1 MDGIFNVL
9 KPPGMTSHDVIGFLR
24 RALNTKKIGHG
35 GTLDPDAAGVL
46 PVFAGTATRLLSYA
60 MEGRKQYIAEFTLG
74 EQRDTGDD
82 SGTLVKT
89 MPVPELSEAKLKE
102 VLQSFL
108 GKQIQL
114 PPMYSAVKINGQK
127 LYQLARKGVEVE
139 RKARPIEIYKL
150 ELLDAKLPTESISA
164 KNSFTVAYTGISVF
178 TTLLHTALNDSS
190 EVETFDV
197 VVVLL
202 TYFRVLGED
211 IATALGTCGTMSFLL
226 RTQVGSYLL
235 NEAHTLQEI
244 AENPAGCCAEPITAV
259 SHLPKLEL
267 TANQAARI
275 TNGVRTTVNGTV
287 DGQYALLGHNSEFL
301 GIGKCVDSKVQA
313 EKIFEKYIVQ
323 L

>member
-1 MDGIFNVL
+1 MNGIFNVL

-60 MEGRKQYIAEFTLG
+60 MEGRKQYFAEFTLG

-89 MPVPELSEAKLKE
+89 MPVPELCEAKLKE

-164 KNSFTVAYTGISVF
+164 KYSFTVA
-178 TTLLHTALNDSS
+178 
-190 EVETFDV
+190 VECSKG
-197 VVVLL
+197 
-202 TYFRVLGED
+202 TYIRVLGED

-287 DGQYALLGHNSEFL
+287 DGQYALLGPNSEFL

-313 EKIFEKYIVQ
+313 EKIFEKYMVQ
-323 L
+323 P

>member
-114 PPMYSAVKINGQK
+114 PPMYSAVKINGQQ

-164 KNSFTVAYTGISVF
+164 KYSFTVA
-178 TTLLHTALNDSS
+178 
-190 EVETFDV
+190 VECSKG
-197 VVVLL
+197 
-202 TYFRVLGED
+202 TYIRVLGED

-287 DGQYALLGHNSEFL
+287 DGQYALLGPNSEFL

>member
-150 ELLDAKLPTESISA
+150 ELLDAKLPTESISD
-164 KNSFTVAYTGISVF
+164 KYSFTVA
-178 TTLLHTALNDSS
+178 
-190 EVETFDV
+190 VECSKG
-197 VVVLL
+197 
-202 TYFRVLGED
+202 TYIRVLGED

-287 DGQYALLGHNSEFL
+287 DGQYALLGPNSEFL
-301 GIGKCVDSKVQA
+301 GIGKFVDSKVQA
-313 EKIFEKYIVQ
+313 EKIFEKYMVQ

>member
-82 SGTLVKT
+82 SGTLVKM

-164 KNSFTVAYTGISVF
+164 KYSFTVA
-178 TTLLHTALNDSS
+178 
-190 EVETFDV
+190 VECSKG
-197 VVVLL
+197 
-202 TYFRVLGED
+202 TYIRVLGED

-287 DGQYALLGHNSEFL
+287 DGQYALLGPNSEFL

-313 EKIFEKYIVQ
+313 EKIFEKYLVQ

>member
-127 LYQLARKGVEVE
+127 LYQLASKGVEVE

-164 KNSFTVAYTGISVF
+164 KYSFTVA
-178 TTLLHTALNDSS
+178 
-190 EVETFDV
+190 VECSKG
-197 VVVLL
+197 
-202 TYFRVLGED
+202 TYIRVLGED

-287 DGQYALLGHNSEFL
+287 DGQYALLGPNSEFL

-313 EKIFEKYIVQ
+313 EKIFEKYMLQ

>member
-164 KNSFTVAYTGISVF
+164 KYSFTVA
-178 TTLLHTALNDSS
+178 
-190 EVETFDV
+190 VECSKG
-197 VVVLL
+197 
-202 TYFRVLGED
+202 TYIRVLGED

-287 DGQYALLGHNSEFL
+287 DGQYALLGPNSEFL

-313 EKIFEKYIVQ
+313 EKIFEKYMVQ
-323 L
+323 P

>member
-164 KNSFTVAYTGISVF
+164 KYSFTVA
-178 TTLLHTALNDSS
+178 
-190 EVETFDV
+190 VECSKG
-197 VVVLL
+197 
-202 TYFRVLGED
+202 TYIRVLGED

-287 DGQYALLGHNSEFL
+287 DGQYALLGPNSEFL
-301 GIGKCVDSKVQA
+301 GIGKCVDFKVQA

>member
-150 ELLDAKLPTESISA
+150 ELLDANLPTESISA
-164 KNSFTVAYTGISVF
+164 KYSFTIA
-178 TTLLHTALNDSS
+178 
-190 EVETFDV
+190 VECSKG
-197 VVVLL
+197 
-202 TYFRVLGED
+202 TYIRVLGED

-226 RTQVGSYLL
+226 RTRVGSYLL

-287 DGQYALLGHNSEFL
+287 DGQYALLGPNSEFL

-313 EKIFEKYIVQ
+313 EKIFEKYLVQ

>member
-1 MDGIFNVL
+1 MNGIFNVL

-164 KNSFTVAYTGISVF
+164 KYSFTVA
-178 TTLLHTALNDSS
+178 
-190 EVETFDV
+190 VECSKG
-197 VVVLL
+197 
-202 TYFRVLGED
+202 TYIRVLGED

-287 DGQYALLGHNSEFL
+287 DGQYALLGPNSEFL

-313 EKIFEKYIVQ
+313 EKIFEKYLVQ

>member
-164 KNSFTVAYTGISVF
+164 KYSFTVAVDCSKG
-178 TTLLHTALNDSS
+178 
-190 EVETFDV
+190 
-197 VVVLL
+197 
-202 TYFRVLGED
+202 TYIRVLGED

-287 DGQYALLGHNSEFL
+287 DGQYALLGPNSEFL

>member
-46 PVFAGTATRLLSYA
+46 PVFAGSATRLLSYA
-60 MEGRKQYIAEFTLG
+60 MDGRKQYIAEFTLG

-82 SGTLVKT
+82 SGTVVKT
-89 MPVPELSEAKLKE
+89 MPVPEISEQQLRE
-102 VLQSFL
+102 VLQRFL
-108 GKQIQL
+108 GKQMQL

-139 RKARPIEIYKL
+139 REARPIEIYRL
-150 ELLDAKLPTESISA
+150 ELLDFAKS
-164 KNSFTVAYTGISVF
+164 KFTVA
-178 TTLLHTALNDSS
+178 
-190 EVETFDV
+190 VECSKG
-197 VVVLL
+197 
-202 TYFRVLGED
+202 TYIRVLGED

-244 AENPAGCCAEPITAV
+244 AENPEACCAEPITAV
-259 SHLPKLEL
+259 DHLSKLIL

-275 TNGVRTTVNGTV
+275 TNGVKTTVNGTS
-287 DGQYALLGHNSEFL
+287 DGQYALLGPENEFL
-301 GIGKCVDSKVQA
+301 GIGKCVESKVQA
-313 EKIFEKYIVQ
+313 EKIFQHYKLQIE
-323 L
+323 

>member
-150 ELLDAKLPTESISA
+150 ELLDAKFPTESISA
-164 KNSFTVAYTGISVF
+164 KYSFTVA
-178 TTLLHTALNDSS
+178 
-190 EVETFDV
+190 VECSKG
-197 VVVLL
+197 
-202 TYFRVLGED
+202 TYIRVLGED

-287 DGQYALLGHNSEFL
+287 DGQYALLGPNSEFL

-313 EKIFEKYIVQ
+313 EKIFEKYLVQ

>member
-46 PVFAGTATRLLSYA
+46 PVFAGSATRLLSYA
-60 MEGRKQYIAEFTLG
+60 MDGRKQYIAEFTLG

-82 SGTLVKT
+82 SGTVVKT
-89 MPVPELSEAKLKE
+89 MPVPEISEQQLRE
-102 VLQSFL
+102 VLQRFL
-108 GKQIQL
+108 GKQMQL

-139 RKARPIEIYKL
+139 REARPIEIYRL
-150 ELLDAKLPTESISA
+150 ELLDFAKS
-164 KNSFTVAYTGISVF
+164 KFTVA
-178 TTLLHTALNDSS
+178 
-190 EVETFDV
+190 VECSKG
-197 VVVLL
+197 
-202 TYFRVLGED
+202 TYIRVLGED

-244 AENPAGCCAEPITAV
+244 AENPEACCVEPITAV
-259 SHLPKLEL
+259 DHLPKLIL

-275 TNGVRTTVNGTV
+275 TNGVKTTVNGTA
-287 DGQYALLGHNSEFL
+287 DGQYVLLGPENEFL
-301 GIGKCVDSKVQA
+301 GIGKCVESKVQA
-313 EKIFEKYIVQ
+313 EKIFQHYKLQIE
-323 L
+323 

>member
-164 KNSFTVAYTGISVF
+164 KYSFTVA
-178 TTLLHTALNDSS
+178 
-190 EVETFDV
+190 VECSKG
-197 VVVLL
+197 
-202 TYFRVLGED
+202 TYIRVLGED

-235 NEAHTLQEI
+235 NETHTLQEI

-287 DGQYALLGHNSEFL
+287 DGQYALLGPNSEFL

>member
-46 PVFAGTATRLLSYA
+46 PVFAGSATRLLSYA
-60 MEGRKQYIAEFTLG
+60 MEGRKQYIAEFALG

-82 SGTLVKT
+82 SGTVVKT
-89 MPVPELSEAKLKE
+89 MPVPELTEAKLQE
-102 VLQSFL
+102 VLQGFL
-108 GKQIQL
+108 GQQNQL
-114 PPMYSAVKINGQK
+114 PPMYSAIKINGQK

-139 RKARPIEIYKL
+139 RQARPIEIYKL
-150 ELLDAKLPTESISA
+150 ELLDFSA
-164 KNSFTVAYTGISVF
+164 SKFTVA
-178 TTLLHTALNDSS
+178 
-190 EVETFDV
+190 VECSKG
-197 VVVLL
+197 
-202 TYFRVLGED
+202 TYIRVLGED

-244 AENPAGCCAEPITAV
+244 AANPEGCCADPISAV
-259 SHLPKLEL
+259 SHLPKLVL

-275 TNGVRTTVNGTV
+275 TNGVKTTVKDTA
-287 DGQYALLGHNSEFL
+287 DGQYALLGPAYEFL
-301 GIGKCVDSKVQA
+301 GIGKCLESKVQA
-313 EKIFEKYIVQ
+313 EKIFQHYKLDFEGKE
-323 L
+323 